1 MFIANDSSM
10 NEVHI
15 CSIPHKRMSKQKK
28 YMINSFFF
36 NYNCLKNNTKIFL
49 GMAVVDPEEGPGGPG
64 PPYF

>member
-1 MFIANDSSM
+1 
-10 NEVHI
+10 
-15 CSIPHKRMSKQKK
+15 
-28 YMINSFFF
+28 MINSFFF